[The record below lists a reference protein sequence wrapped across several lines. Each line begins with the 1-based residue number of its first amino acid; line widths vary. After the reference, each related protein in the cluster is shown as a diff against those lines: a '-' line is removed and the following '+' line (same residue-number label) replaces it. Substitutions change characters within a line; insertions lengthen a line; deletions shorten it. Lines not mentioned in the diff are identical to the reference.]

1 MSRFCKYFRRCSAR
15 CWSGIASFLIRSSIS
30 DLQLLGNLH
39 SLLNSSLSR
48 KFWIPSQYRLSFWH
62 SFTRYRSA
70 LSCASDSCWVTS
82 AWRVCEEIAGTA
94 HQTQT
99 LATLELLIA
108 PVLLLPS
115 KNTRNMR
122 PAVSHSPTCFF
133 PLKLTVTDDRLAIP
147 VRIN

>member
-62 SFTRYRSA
+62 SFTRSRSA
-70 LSCASDSCWVTS
+70 
-82 AWRVCEEIAGTA
+82 
-94 HQTQT
+94 TQT

-115 KNTRNMR
+115 KHTRNMR

-133 PLKLTVTDDRLAIP
+133 PLKLTVTDDRLA
-147 VRIN
+147 